1 MKVHVTERSRVIVLR
16 LDTDD
21 DILQGLRLAVEQH
34 GIRHATI
41 TGAIGSVKRY
51 HFHVVSTAEMPPQ
64 DDFVRVNHPADIVGL
79 TGFVLDGR
87 VHAHITFSDADRAV
101 GGHLE
106 EGCQVLAFCLITLV
120 ELPDLDLTE
129 ADRWWRGDNPYL
141 APAAPNS

>member
-21 DILQGLRLAVEQH
+21 DILQGLNHAVAQH
-34 GIRHATI
+34 GIHHAMI

-87 VHAHITFSDADRAV
+87 VHAHITFSDAARAV

-106 EGCQVLAFCLITLV
+106 EGCQVLAFCLITLTEV
-120 ELPDLDLTE
+120 PELDLTE
-129 ADRWWRGDNPYL
+129 ADRWWQGDNPYL
-141 APAAPNS
+141 APTTPDP